1 MQLVARLTAK
11 EENKMSKKLIAT
23 VVLAFTFAVVSVVPA
38 AATPSS
44 PGACNMLHVSATG
57 MDGMFKASE
66 RGLDN
71 MINLILASEAAG
83 CRL

>member
-1 MQLVARLTAK
+1 MQFVALPIAE
-11 EENKMSKKLIAT
+11 EENEMSKKLIAT
-23 VVLAFTFAVVSVVPA
+23 MVLVFTFATVSAGQA

-44 PGACNMLHVSATG
+44 PGACNMLHVSARG

-71 MINLILASEAAG
+71 MINLILASEAAD